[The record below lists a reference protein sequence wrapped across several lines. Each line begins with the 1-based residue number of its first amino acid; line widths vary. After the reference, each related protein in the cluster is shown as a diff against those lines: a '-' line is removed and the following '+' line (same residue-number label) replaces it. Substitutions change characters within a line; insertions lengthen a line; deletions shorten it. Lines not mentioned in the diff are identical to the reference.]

1 MVCAIF
7 MRLGLSFSSFSWWL
21 LNIFFNCF
29 FVCVSCRF
37 IPLYTVLGSG
47 WISIYLFTL
56 LFCCIGTFFRSLLYT
71 CHANMRIPNRYICQW
86 CNLLNLV
93 RKKRSVLWMDGMMMA
108 RSEAFT
114 IPWHSSPL
122 MLEAHTNEWRSEIAC
137 STLYR
142 KCNIMTRDW
151 QWHDLHLR
159 NCSSFCIRMTRR
171 FLLAFYLIFFLAFF
185 IHIVSSEFRMDQQ
198 KIQRKLF
205 IDRFLWFFLFLQLV
219 HWIRQRNVM
228 QLQHASAKLDTI
240 QRRQC
245 TVLAWHRVNL
255 WQSCRNSPIFCNKL
269 YSKCASKF
277 PDFVVVFF
285 LQLAF
290 VRCIMLEWPS
300 TSSVGLFSH
309 LACSNLESVYSVYF
323 FLFMMI

>member
-171 FLLAFYLIFFLAFF
+171 FLLAFYLIFLLVFF
-185 IHIVSSEFRMDQQ
+185 IHSFFGISNGSTENPTKIVYWSFSMIFS
-198 KIQRKLF
+198 
-205 IDRFLWFFLFLQLV
+205 FFAARSLNPTEKCNATPARLCKTRYNTTAPMYGVSLTSGQPV
-219 HWIRQRNVM
+219 
-228 QLQHASAKLDTI
+228 TI
-240 QRRQC
+240 VQ
-245 TVLAWHRVNL
+245 
-255 WQSCRNSPIFCNKL
+255 
-269 YSKCASKF
+269 KF
-277 PDFVVVFF
+277 PDLLQQVVFE
-285 LQLAF
+285 
-290 VRCIMLEWPS
+290 VCE
-300 TSSVGLFSH
+300 
-309 LACSNLESVYSVYF
+309 
-323 FLFMMI
+323 